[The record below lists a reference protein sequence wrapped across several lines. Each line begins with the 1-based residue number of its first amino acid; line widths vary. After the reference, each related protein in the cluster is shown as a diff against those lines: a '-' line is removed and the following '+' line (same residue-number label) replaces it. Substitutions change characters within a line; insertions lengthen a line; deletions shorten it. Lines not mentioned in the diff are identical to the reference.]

1 MYVCMSQESEQLSD
15 MEVAA
20 AQNAG
25 TASEQNSGTA
35 SGQNSGTVS
44 GKNSGTVECR
54 RAIERVACDV
64 AAFLTASGIG
74 KVVLLYD
81 K

>member
-1 MYVCMSQESEQLSD
+1 MSQESEQLGD
-15 MEVAA
+15 MEVAS
-20 AQNAG
+20 G
-25 TASEQNSGTA
+25 QNSGTA
-35 SGQNSGTVS
+35 SGQNSGTAS
-44 GKNSGTVECR
+44 GQNNGTASGQNNGTVECR

-74 KVVLLYD
+74 KVVLLHD

>member
-1 MYVCMSQESEQLSD
+1 MFVCMCVCTFVYQESEQLGD

-20 AQNAG
+20 GQN
-25 TASEQNSGTA
+25 NGTA

-44 GKNSGTVECR
+44 GQNNGTVECR